1 MRPAPHAADVARL
14 VRLPAVLTVPGDAL
28 LGAAASGGPVRGTAG
43 RALAGCCLYL
53 AGMALNDWADREV
66 DAVERP
72 ERPLPSGAVS
82 PAFALSL
89 AGGLAATGVA
99 VAGLAGGAGALRAA
113 VPLAGTVWAYDVAL
127 KSTPAAPAA
136 MAAARGLDVLLGAS
150 PTTGGAV
157 LPAGLVAAHTL
168 ALTRV
173 SVDEV
178 SGRAGRAAAQAGV
191 VTAAVAATGAVL
203 ALRSPAGAARTAAAC
218 ALLAGYAA
226 SVGRAHAD
234 AARRPTP
241 ATAQRAVGTG
251 VLGLLLLQA
260 GLHATRGP
268 VGVTAALAAA
278 WPAARRLARRRGVT

>member
-1 MRPAPHAADVARL
+1 MTPVPRLTDVARL

-28 LGAAASGGPVRGTAG
+28 LGAAAAGGAVRGTAG

-53 AGMALNDWADREV
+53 AGMALNDWADRDV

-72 ERPLPSGAVS
+72 GRPIPSGAVS
-82 PAFALSL
+82 PGFALAL
-89 AGGLAATGVA
+89 AGALAASGVA
-99 VAGLAGGAGALRAA
+99 VAGLAGGTGALHTA

-127 KSTPAAPAA
+127 KATPAAPAA

-150 PTTGGAV
+150 PATGGAV
-157 LPAGLVAAHTL
+157 LPASLVAAHTL

-178 SGRAGRAAAQAGV
+178 SGEAGQAAALACV

-203 ALRSPAGAARTAAAC
+203 ALRSSAGPARTAASC

-226 SVGRAHAD
+226 VVARAHAD
-234 AARRPTP
+234 AARRPSP
-241 ATAQRAVGTG
+241 ETAQRAVGTG

-260 GLHATRGP
+260 GLHAPRGP
-268 VGVTAALAAA
+268 LPVTAALAAT
-278 WPAARRLARRRGVT
+278 WPVARRLARRRGVT

>member
-1 MRPAPHAADVARL
+1 VSPAPRPADVARL

-28 LGAAASGGPVRGTAG
+28 LGAAFSGRTLPGTAR

-53 AGMALNDWADREV
+53 AGMALNDWADRDV

-72 ERPLPSGAVS
+72 GRPIPSGAVS

-89 AGGLAATGVA
+89 AGALAATGVA
-99 VAGLAGGAGALRAA
+99 VAGLGGGAGALRAA

-127 KSTPAAPAA
+127 KTTPAAPAA

-150 PTTGGAV
+150 PTARAAAV
-157 LPAGLVAAHTL
+157 PAGLVAAHTL

-178 SGRAGRAAAQAGV
+178 DGEAGRAAAQAGV
-191 VTAAVAATGAVL
+191 VTAAVAVIGAVL
-203 ALRSPAGAARTAAAC
+203 ALRSSAGPARTALSC
-218 ALLAGYAA
+218 ALLSGYAA
-226 SVGRAHAD
+226 SVGRADAD
-234 AARRPTP
+234 AARRPSP

-278 WPAARRLARRRGVT
+278 WPVARQLARRRGVT